1 VSYIVEVTSLK
12 KSYPLAQQRV
22 EVLREVS
29 FSLLFGESVAL
40 VGPSGCGKSTL
51 LHILGGMEKADSGE
65 ATINGVR
72 LSQLDEKGLTRL
84 RRDVVGFV
92 FQFFHLLPNLSV
104 RENVELPG
112 LLAGKNPKQVSE
124 RADEL
129 LEAVGLLH
137 RSQHRPHQLSGGEMQ
152 RCAIARA
159 LINRPQLLLADEPTG
174 NLDSGT
180 GARILELLL
189 NLQRTEGLTLLLVT
203 HSNSIARLLG
213 RVLEMKD
220 GVVLS

>member
-29 FSLLFGESVAL
+29 FSLLYGESVAL

-65 ATINGVR
+65 VTIKGVR

-92 FQFFHLLPNLSV
+92 FQFFHLLPSLSV

-112 LLAGKNPKQVSE
+112 LLAGKNPKQVSA

-137 RSQHRPHQLSGGEMQ
+137 RSENRPHQLSGGEMQ

>member
-1 VSYIVEVTSLK
+1 MSYIVEVTSLK